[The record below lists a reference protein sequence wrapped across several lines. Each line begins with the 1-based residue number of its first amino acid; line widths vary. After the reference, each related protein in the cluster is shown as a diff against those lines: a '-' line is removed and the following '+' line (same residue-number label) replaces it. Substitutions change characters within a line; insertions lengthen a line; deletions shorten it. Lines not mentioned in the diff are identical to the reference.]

1 MPANRVKAHF
11 YASGLDDMASEQ
23 GIVEEKPPEAAAPTG
38 TAQEILLRITRWQV
52 LIDKRLSSQ
61 LTLLEAMEA
70 FALTELRNHYPHGNI
85 DPGFVLALLDSILQK
100 IIDGKPMMYLAIQD
114 APYRWPGA
122 ADRGFPL
129 GHRQAVIQTV
139 ESVSEHF
146 LDQYKN
152 YLRTHWETKGQ
163 EPAFDQLVL
172 RKLQRYIDDI
182 DALFQTDR
190 LVRLTP
196 DRLRRQIEK
205 VQERG
210 ARRYRLTA
218 LATGAEKKRLEAL
231 SYAQLPHWLRVLNEP
246 ERARLRRYQ
255 EQTSQA
261 QAALDD
267 LLEGYGSLRAYAR
280 QQAIDYIQLKLDMEV
295 EPDRIDVRLRWLSA
309 VGEPTQNRS
318 LSQLLAAG
326 PIGTDFA
333 AVLEVT
339 SGSSRRNQPLEP
351 AFIADMLAGQD
362 YPVGYLRALAGQYE
376 REDVQKAL
384 IDWFVARLKQSAFVA
399 RCAGHLAV
407 DDHDRLESMWA
418 GEAMGESLRVAALA
432 LPNGMQCA
440 DFLVFYRQE
449 PAPAVSD
456 LLLYAPNKPDG
467 QEWVRLPSL
476 AALTGEVWGWTQSE
490 SGREYL
496 LQQLSPTAHRRAREY
511 LVAVAADPGRWGMS
525 SDIRRAPLP
534 FAQCVEAAVKMGL
547 AKNLQQV
554 EEDNLLRWNSTLTLD
569 ARRRLSSLNQE
580 LVVHQQVFNELLGG
594 FEVFVDFAR
603 RTVAAEIAPYMRSK
617 QVLEPVDP
625 ATVLID
631 YNAGIADRRKQSV
644 ASLLDLAIY
653 GYDDNAGIDNPKK
666 GVRSSVGQDL
676 SEVRSADLAL
686 YLRGAWLGEKYASEI
701 RGKYLDARHAD
712 YEPRRFAWRN
722 VLLSTMDRDLRVAR
736 SQARLSDTV
745 YTALVRQVS
754 LLSQLPTSGGHLPGA
769 NRVTTDGV
777 FRFTVRGHVVLGV
790 YVFTAFDPEP
800 SWWLYTPD
808 APDGLAVRPYHSLFG
823 DIAGELHDY
832 LMARTAVAARKTVS
846 LSLHA
851 IAVKNQR
858 VDTLYE
864 AQRVSDARVEFNA
877 YIERTVTDVHDITT
891 SRAEMIERQVVK
903 GLMFAAAP
911 FCMVFP
917 PFALLLDVV
926 FIAVSAGDAV
936 AAHLEGDVDG
946 ALGHWLEASWGALF
960 AMVGAGSTVK
970 LLGRTVRNLKHTTRP
985 VSLLTERLST
995 VAPIR
1000 KEALPAVRKV
1010 RFHARQAVSNKPDN
1024 LQQVTEEGVFFGT
1037 WRSPPSAAQPQPTY
1051 YIRNRGKYF
1060 QVRENPHFGGLSLI
1074 DARRPEAIYQ
1084 RPVRLTASGKWTHDR
1099 VGLRGGN
1106 DQVRNLGRVN
1116 NLRNA
1121 FPGRVEP
1128 VLNRGALQGEAVVAK
1143 FVAGSMDNYLFSLNA
1158 QTCVIASM
1166 YNPATKVGA
1175 VIHFDHNI
1183 RSLINHT
1190 VKDAMTR
1197 LGGSPKDVRVT
1208 LVGGDWLT
1216 GTDIGGPVRSV
1227 LRQQGLRPTWDYWSY
1242 SSCLG
1247 NTYAVSLNLNNG
1259 VSTVFKT
1266 SASQFERLYSPVLQ
1280 RARYASDPVSKRAQV
1295 FMERFRRKPLHQDAS
1310 GAVVDQNGRRAT
1322 PEMIQGQAFTL
1333 VSMN

>member
-1 MPANRVKAHF
+1 
-11 YASGLDDMASEQ
+11 MAGEQ
-23 GIVEEKPPEAAAPTG
+23 AIVEEKPPEAAAPTG

-52 LIDKRLSSQ
+52 IIDKRLSSQ
-61 LTLLEAMEA
+61 LTLLEAMED
-70 FALTELRNHYPHGNI
+70 FALTELRGHYPHGNI
-85 DPGFVLALLDSILQK
+85 DPGFVLAVLDAILQK
-100 IIDGKPMMYLAIQD
+100 IIDGKPLMYLAIRD

-122 ADRGFPL
+122 ADRGLPP

-139 ESVSEHF
+139 DSVSVHF
-146 LDQYKN
+146 LEQYKK
-152 YLRTHWETKGQ
+152 YLRAHWETKGQ
-163 EPAFDQLVL
+163 EAAFDQLVL
-172 RKLQRYIDDI
+172 RKLRRYVDDI
-182 DALFQTDR
+182 DALFHPDR
-190 LVRLTP
+190 LAELTP

-218 LATGAEKKRLEAL
+218 LATGAEKKRLEAQ

-246 ERARLRRYQ
+246 ERARLRDYQ

-261 QAALDD
+261 RAALDD

-280 QQAIDYIQLKLDMEV
+280 QQALDYIRLKLDMEV
-295 EPDRIDVRLRWLSA
+295 EPDRIDVRLKWRSA

-318 LSQLLAAG
+318 LSELLAAG

-333 AVLEVT
+333 TVLEVT
-339 SGSSRRNQPLEP
+339 SAPSRRNQPLEP

-362 YPVGYLRALAGQYE
+362 YPVGYLRALTAQYE

-384 IDWFVARLKQSAFVA
+384 IDWFIARLRQSAFVA
-399 RCAGHLAV
+399 RCAGYLAV
-407 DDHDRLESMWA
+407 NDHDRLESLWA
-418 GEAMGESLRVAALA
+418 GEAMDESLRVAALA

-440 DFLVFYRQE
+440 DFLVFYRE
-449 PAPAVSD
+449 KAAPAVTD

-496 LQQLSPTAHRRAREY
+496 LQQLSPTAHRQAREY

-525 SDIRRAPLP
+525 SDIRRAPML
-534 FAQCVEAAVKMGL
+534 FAECVEAAVKMGL

-554 EEDNLLRWNSTLTLD
+554 EEDNSLRWSSTQAPD

-580 LVVHQQVFNELLGG
+580 LVIHQRVFNEWLGG

-631 YNAGIADRRKQSV
+631 YSAGIVDRRKQSV

-653 GYDDNAGIDNPKK
+653 GYDDNAGIDHPKK

-676 SEVRSADLAL
+676 SQVRSADLAL
-686 YLRGAWLGEKYASEI
+686 YLRRAWLGEKYASEI
-701 RGKYLDARHAD
+701 RSRYLDARDAA
-712 YEPRRFAWRN
+712 YEPRRFAYRN
-722 VLLSTMDRDLRVAR
+722 VLLSKMDRDLRVAR
-736 SQARLSDTV
+736 SQARLSDAV
-745 YTALVRQVS
+745 YSALVRQVS
-754 LLSQLPTSGGHLPGA
+754 LLSQLPAPGKPLRGA
-769 NRVTTDGV
+769 SMVSSDGV
-777 FRFTVRGHVVLGV
+777 FRFTVRSHVVLGV
-790 YVFTAFDPEP
+790 YVFTCFDPEP

-808 APDGLAVRPYHSLFG
+808 APDDLTLRPYQSLHG
-823 DIAGELHDY
+823 DIAGALHDY
-832 LMARTAVAARKTVS
+832 LLARTPVAARNTVS
-846 LSLHA
+846 RALYA
-851 IAVKNQR
+851 IAARKQR

-864 AQRVSDARVEFNA
+864 AQRVSDARSEFNA
-877 YIERTVTDVHDITT
+877 YIERTVTDVEDITT

-903 GLMFAAAP
+903 GLMFGAAP

-926 FIAVSAGDAV
+926 FIAVSAGQAV
-936 AAHLEGDVDG
+936 AAHLEGDVEG

-960 AMVGAGSTVK
+960 AMVGAGGTVK
-970 LLGRTVRNLKHTTRP
+970 LLGRSVSNLKHTMRP
-985 VSLLTERLST
+985 VSLLTERLSS
-995 VAPIR
+995 VAPVR
-1000 KEALPAVRKV
+1000 KETLPAVREV
-1010 RFHARQAVSNKPDN
+1010 RFHARQTVSRKPND

-1037 WRSPPSAAQPQPTY
+1037 WRSPPMTPQAQPTY

-1060 QVRENPHFGGLSLI
+1060 QVRENPHFDGLSLV
-1074 DARRPEAIYQ
+1074 DARRPAAIYQ
-1084 RPVRLTASGKWTHDR
+1084 KPVRLTVSGKWTHDR
-1099 VGLRGGN
+1099 VGLRGGD
-1106 DQVRNLGRVN
+1106 DQVRNLGHVT

-1128 VLNRGALQGEAVVAK
+1128 VLNRGALQGEALVAK
-1143 FVAGSMDNYLFSLNA
+1143 FVAGSRDNYLFSLNA
-1158 QTCVIASM
+1158 QTCVIASI
-1166 YNPATKVGA
+1166 YNPTTKVGA

-1183 RSLINHT
+1183 RTLIKDT
-1190 VKDAMTR
+1190 VKDTMAR
-1197 LGGSPKDVRVT
+1197 LGGSSKDVRVT

-1216 GTDIGGPVRSV
+1216 GTDIGGTVRTV
-1227 LRQQGLRPTWDYWSY
+1227 LRQEGLRPTWDYWSY

-1247 NTYAVSLNLNNG
+1247 NNYAVSLNLDSG

-1266 SASQFERLYSPVLQ
+1266 SASQVERLYSPVLQ
-1280 RARYASDPVSKRAQV
+1280 RASHASDPVSRRAQV
-1295 FMERFRRKPLHQDAS
+1295 FMERFRRKPLHEDAS

-1322 PEMIQGQAFTL
+1322 PEMIQEQAFTL